1 MFKRAIIITTFCIAA
16 LSPHNTHAESFF
28 TENVSSLCA
37 YIVRQF
43 DDLFAIPYE
52 GDRIP
57 LSVVF
62 RHLIN
67 SLRAYNFNQI
77 TDTTADMPRI
87 IIDADGTILSI
98 SDGIQSPVYVSS
110 FPRSKES
117 LDQLRTDAHQETD
130 AFIGLYTL
138 NTEEEKEKFCLAAT
152 LADDGHVINHAYP
165 TIDFKPPTIAD
176 MARGVHD
183 LSTRNEREE
192 TIACIH
198 CKAGIGRS
206 ITMAAAYLL
215 YVYTIAEIHSADGSP
230 AVKETDAQK
239 LVKQI
244 IHYIKV
250 KRPVAHPN
258 REQKAALEQFYNA
271 LHEAG
276 SLENLYQQMAYA
288 AAEAPAEGVDC
299 SCATGV

>member
-1 MFKRAIIITTFCIAA
+1 MFKRIVLLSA
-16 LSPHNTHAESFF
+16 LLCAFSPHSTHTESFF

-37 YIVRQF
+37 YVMRQF

-77 TDTTADMPRI
+77 TDTNTDTPRVI
-87 IIDADGTILSI
+87 INDDGSIVSI
-98 SDGIQSPVYVSS
+98 SDGMQSPVYVSS

-117 LDQLRTDAHQETD
+117 LNQLRTDAQQETD
-130 AFIGLYTL
+130 ALIGLYTL
-138 NTEEEKEKFCLAAT
+138 NTEEEKEKFCLAET

-176 MARGVHD
+176 MVRCVYD
-183 LSTRNEREE
+183 LSTRAECEE

-215 YVYTIAEIHSADGSP
+215 YVYTIAEIEYADGSP
-230 AVKETDAQK
+230 ALKETGAQK

-244 IHYIKV
+244 IQYIKV

-258 REQKAALEQFYNA
+258 REQKAALEKFYNT

-276 SLENLYQQMAYA
+276 SLENLYQQIAYA
-288 AAEAPAEGVDC
+288 AADTTDEAAE
-299 SCATGV
+299 CACAVGA

>member
-1 MFKRAIIITTFCIAA
+1 MFKRIGI
-16 LSPHNTHAESFF
+16 LSMVLLLTASSQNTHTASFF
-28 TENVSSLCA
+28 TENVNSLCT
-37 YIVRQF
+37 YVMRQF
-43 DDLFAIPYE
+43 DDIFAIPYD
-52 GDRIP
+52 GDKIP
-57 LSVVF
+57 LSTVF

-77 TDTTADMPRI
+77 TDTNADTPRI
-87 IIDADGTILSI
+87 MLDTDGTILSI
-98 SDGIQSPVYVSS
+98 SDGMQSPIYVSS

-117 LDQLRTDAHQETD
+117 LQKLRSDAHQNID
-130 AFIGLYTL
+130 ALIGLYTL
-138 NTEEEKEKFCLAAT
+138 NTEEEQEHFCLART

-176 MARGVHD
+176 MAHGVYD
-183 LSTRNEREE
+183 LSTRAERAE

-215 YVYTIAEIHSADGSP
+215 YVYTIAEIQYTDGSP
-230 AVKETDAQK
+230 APKETDTQK

-244 IHYIKV
+244 VQHIKV

-258 REQKAALEQFYNA
+258 REQKAALEQFYSA
-271 LHEAG
+271 LREAG
-276 SLENLYQQMAYA
+276 SLENLYLQTAYA
-288 AAEAPAEGVDC
+288 AAESTDEGADC
-299 SCATGV
+299 SCKAGA

>member
-1 MFKRAIIITTFCIAA
+1 MFKRIVLLSTLLCAF
-16 LSPHNTHAESFF
+16 SPHKAHTESFF
-28 TENVSSLCA
+28 TENLSSLCA
-37 YIVRQF
+37 YVVRQF
-43 DDLFAIPYE
+43 DDIFAIPYE

-77 TDTTADMPRI
+77 TDSNADTPRI
-87 IIDADGTILSI
+87 IIDTDGTILSI
-98 SDGIQSPVYVSS
+98 SDGIQSPLYVSS

-117 LDQLRTDAHQETD
+117 LDQLRTDAQQSTD
-130 AFIGLYTL
+130 ALIGLYTL
-138 NTEEEKEKFCLAAT
+138 NTEEEKEKFCLAQT
-152 LADDGHVINHAYP
+152 LADDGYVINHAYP

-176 MARGVHD
+176 ITRGVYD
-183 LSTRNEREE
+183 LSTRAERKE

-215 YVYTIAEIHSADGSP
+215 YVYTIADIHYADGSP
-230 AVKETDAQK
+230 ATKETDAQK

-244 IHYIKV
+244 VQYIKI

-271 LHEAG
+271 LCQAG
-276 SLENLYQQMAYA
+276 SLKNLYQQMAYA
-288 AAEAPAEGVDC
+288 AEDTIAEGVDC
-299 SCATGV
+299 ACAAGA